1 MKNIFKQSITFVRN
15 YKTFQRLTARSSPSF
30 LSRCVLNPNRLV
42 VLNYSS
48 SAGTVEYTNKA
59 RELQRQNS
67 NVDTLDI
74 DRLIENKY
82 IVMKCCMGMW
92 EDFPQGTMFDVG
104 FIDTHSDQAYNPSI
118 PVVLLLHDVFGNH
131 TDFVPIIKLLA
142 KLGYRVIAPSF
153 PGNEY
158 TRGTCLYDDYVF
170 THGTDEQVSFID
182 GLLHALKVERIDMV
196 IGHGSGAHPA
206 TVFGAYSKID
216 TVRSIGLICPS
227 PHRKTRKYNISETQ
241 KIAVNMWDNTR
252 LRFFVHPYLWRMK
265 YKWDMPKNF
274 STKRIMS
281 VLQTLDGLHF
291 HQFIGHIMAVKSK
304 QKPICLVYS
313 GQDEMV
319 ETEIAEEFANV
330 IGYDKSS
337 FYVIDEH
344 NKVKTKGDT
353 EGFPKGLY
361 LENGSHDPLNEYAT
375 SIVKLIWN
383 TIKLLK
389 QTI

>member
-142 KLGYRVIAPSF
+142 KLG
-153 PGNEY
+153 NEY

-216 TVRSIGLICPS
+216 T
-227 PHRKTRKYNISETQ
+227 
-241 KIAVNMWDNTR
+241 
-252 LRFFVHPYLWRMK
+252 
-265 YKWDMPKNF
+265 
-274 STKRIMS
+274 
-281 VLQTLDGLHF
+281 
-291 HQFIGHIMAVKSK
+291 FIGHIMAVKSK

-337 FYVIDEH
+337 FYVIDKH

-375 SIVKLIWN
+375 SIYIILISFTLVRKLKVGI
-383 TIKLLK
+383 TSAPHGQYPTSLEIKFREYHHILY
-389 QTI
+389 